1 VEKRS
6 AQRRQ
11 QRQLLS
17 EEVRHQLAEELTN
30 GTYAPNEKLPSE
42 PEFARRY
49 GISRPTLREI
59 LSGLERDGLIRRV
72 HGVGTFVTPK
82 RTRVHS
88 VLDLDIGVT
97 EAVTA
102 ARANLN
108 VEVVESQVGPIRE
121 WISTALELPK
131 DSEAFR
137 IERIIRVDGV
147 PATHGFDVIP
157 LSLIEAAGSPRY
169 DGGSVYQ
176 FLESRCGVHLVGGVA
191 EISPV
196 AASAR
201 MAKMLDC
208 PRNSP
213 LLRLEQTE
221 RSTDGTP
228 VLLSQE
234 HYAPSVFSLTV
245 QRLRRGSHRPHGPA
259 HTQGQGMAGVIP
271 AMRSKADRGE
281 ANCNTR

>member
-1 VEKRS
+1 VEKGS
-6 AQRRQ
+6 AQRRE

-17 EEVRHQLAEELTN
+17 EEVRQQLAEELAN

-42 PEFARRY
+42 PEFAKRY

-59 LSGLERDGLIRRV
+59 LAGLERDGLIRRV

-88 VLDLDIGVT
+88 ILDLDIGVT

-108 VEVVESQVGPIRE
+108 VEVVESQIGPVRA

-131 DSEAFR
+131 DTEAFR

-157 LSLIEAAGSPRY
+157 LSLIEAAGSPSY
-169 DGGSVYQ
+169 EGGSVYQ

-191 EISPV
+191 DISPV

-221 RSTDGTP
+221 RSAEGLP

-234 HYAPSVFSLTV
+234 HYAPGVFSLTV
-245 QRLRRGSHRPHGPA
+245 HRLRRDRTDLTGRRPPA
-259 HTQGQGMAGVIP
+259 DEG
-271 AMRSKADRGE
+271 
-281 ANCNTR
+281 

>member
-1 VEKRS
+1 MEPGSERH
-6 AQRRQ
+6 RE

-17 EEVRHQLAEELTN
+17 EEVRQQLAEELSN

-42 PEFARRY
+42 PEFAKRY

-108 VEVVESQVGPIRE
+108 VEVVKTKTEPVAN
-121 WISTALELPK
+121 WISTALGLSR
-131 DSEAFR
+131 DAAAFSV
-137 IERIIRVDGV
+137 ERIIRVDGV

-157 LSLIEAAGSPRY
+157 LDILEAAGSPSY
-169 DGGSVYQ
+169 DGGSIYQ
-176 FLESRCGVHLVGGVA
+176 FLENQCGVHLVGGVA

-221 RSTDGTP
+221 RSASGQP

-234 HYAPSVFSLTV
+234 HYAPGVFSLTV
-245 QRLRRGSHRPHGPA
+245 HRLRRDRTDVTGQRGTKTEPHR
-259 HTQGQGMAGVIP
+259 
-271 AMRSKADRGE
+271 DR
-281 ANCNTR
+281 

>member
-1 VEKRS
+1 VSDAPEVRRE
-6 AQRRQ
+6 QRR
-11 QRQLLS
+11 LLS
-17 EEVRHQLAEELTN
+17 EEVRQQLADEITN
-30 GTYAPNEKLPSE
+30 GTYAPDEKLPSE
-42 PEFARRY
+42 PEFAKRY

-82 RTRVHS
+82 RTRIHS

-102 ARANLN
+102 AKASLN
-108 VEVVESQVGPIRE
+108 VEVMEARVGSIRP
-121 WISTALELPK
+121 WITTALELPK
-131 DSEAFR
+131 DSEALR
-137 IERIIRVDGV
+137 VERVIRVDGV

-157 LSLIEAAGSPRY
+157 LSILEAAGSPAY
-169 DGGSVYQ
+169 DGGSIYQ
-176 FLESRCGVHLVGGVA
+176 FLETQCGVHLVGGVA

-196 AASAR
+196 LANAR
-201 MAKMLDC
+201 LAKLLDC

-221 RSTDGTP
+221 RSAGGTP

-234 HYAPSVFSLTV
+234 HYVPGVFSLTV
-245 QRLRRGSHRPHGPA
+245 HRLRRDRA
-259 HTQGQGMAGVIP
+259 DLAGRRNP
-271 AMRSKADRGE
+271 QDEG
-281 ANCNTR
+281 

>member
-1 VEKRS
+1 M
-6 AQRRQ
+6 RRE

-17 EEVRHQLAEELTN
+17 EEVRQQLATEINN
-30 GTYAPNEKLPSE
+30 GTYAPNEKLPAE

-102 ARANLN
+102 AKANLN
-108 VEVVESQVGPIRE
+108 VEVIEAKVGRISP
-121 WISTALELPK
+121 WIIAALELPH
-131 DSEAFR
+131 DAEAFR
-137 IERIIRVDGV
+137 VERIIRVDGV

-157 LSLIEAAGSPRY
+157 LDILEAASSPVY
-169 DGGSVYQ
+169 DGGSIYQ
-176 FLESRCGVHLVGGVA
+176 FLERQCGVHLVGGVA
-191 EISPV
+191 EITPV
-196 AASAR
+196 LASVR
-201 MAKMLDC
+201 LAKMLDC

-221 RSTDGTP
+221 RSASGVP

-234 HYAPSVFSLTV
+234 HYAPGVFSLTV
-245 QRLRRGSHRPHGPA
+245 HRLRRDRTDVTGPRKSPD
-259 HTQGQGMAGVIP
+259 GF
-271 AMRSKADRGE
+271 
-281 ANCNTR
+281 

>member
-1 VEKRS
+1 M
-6 AQRRQ
+6 RRE

-17 EEVRHQLAEELTN
+17 AEVRQQLADEITN

-42 PEFARRY
+42 PDFAKRY

-102 ARANLN
+102 AKANLN
-108 VEVVESQVGPIRE
+108 VEVMEARVGQVRA
-121 WISTALELPK
+121 WITTALELPE
-131 DSEAFR
+131 DAEALR
-137 IERIIRVDGV
+137 VERVIRVDGV

-157 LSLIEAAGSPRY
+157 LNILEAAGSPAY
-169 DGGSVYQ
+169 DGGSIYQ
-176 FLESRCGVHLVGGVA
+176 FLESQCGVHLVGGVA

-196 AASAR
+196 LATAR
-201 MAKMLDC
+201 LAKMLDC

-221 RSTDGTP
+221 RSAGGVP
-228 VLLSQE
+228 VLMSQE
-234 HYAPSVFSLTV
+234 HYVPGVFSLTV
-245 QRLRRGSHRPHGPA
+245 QRLRRDRTDVTGRRDP
-259 HTQGQGMAGVIP
+259 QD
-271 AMRSKADRGE
+271 RS
-281 ANCNTR
+281 

>member
-1 VEKRS
+1 MTPGP
-6 AQRRQ
+6 AQRRE

-17 EEVRHQLAEELTN
+17 EEVRQQLAEELAN

-82 RTRVHS
+82 QTRVHS
-88 VLDLDIGVT
+88 VLDLDMGVT
-97 EAVTA
+97 EAVRA
-102 ARANLN
+102 AGANLN
-108 VEVVESQVGPIRE
+108 VEVVESRIGPVRE

-131 DSEAFR
+131 HAEAFR
-137 IERIIRVDGV
+137 VERVIRVDGN
-147 PATHGFDVIP
+147 PAAHGFDVIP
-157 LSLIEAAGSPRY
+157 VHILDAAGNPEY
-169 DGGSVYQ
+169 DGGSIYQ
-176 FLESRCGVHLVGGVA
+176 FLESQCGVHLVGGIA

-196 AASAR
+196 AATAR

-221 RSTDGTP
+221 RSAAGQP

-234 HYAPSVFSLTV
+234 HYAPGVFSLTV
-245 QRLRRGSHRPHGPA
+245 QRLRRDR
-259 HTQGQGMAGVIP
+259 TTLT
-271 AMRSKADRGE
+271 SKRATTEQD
-281 ANCNTR
+281 

>member
-1 VEKRS
+1 MSQGPER
-6 AQRRQ
+6 RRQ

-17 EEVRHQLAEELTN
+17 EEVRLQLAEELRN

-42 PEFARRY
+42 PDFAKRY

-82 RTRVHS
+82 QTRVDS
-88 VLDLDIGVT
+88 VLDLDIGIT

-102 ARANLN
+102 AGANLN
-108 VEVVESQVGPIRE
+108 VDVVESRIGPIRE

-131 DSEAFR
+131 NSEAFR
-137 IERIIRVDGV
+137 VERVISVDGT
-147 PATHGFDVIP
+147 PAAHGFDVIP
-157 LSLIEAAGSPRY
+157 LDILTAAGSPQY
-169 DGGSVYQ
+169 DGGSIYR
-176 FLESRCGVHLVGGVA
+176 FLESRCNVHLVGGIA
-191 EISPV
+191 EITPV

-201 MAKMLDC
+201 MARMLAC

-221 RSTDGTP
+221 RATTGLP

-234 HYAPSVFSLTV
+234 HYAPGVFSLTV
-245 QRLRRGSHRPHGPA
+245 QRLRRDRTTLTSRRP
-259 HTQGQGMAGVIP
+259 
-271 AMRSKADRGE
+271 SDD
-281 ANCNTR
+281 

>member
-1 VEKRS
+1 MNPGP

-17 EEVRHQLAEELTN
+17 EEVRQQLAEELAN

-42 PEFARRY
+42 PEFAQRY

-72 HGVGTFVTPK
+72 HGVGTFVTLK
-82 RTRVHS
+82 QTRVRS

-102 ARANLN
+102 AGANLN
-108 VEVVESQVGPIRE
+108 VEVVEARVGPVRA

-131 DSEAFR
+131 DTGAFR
-137 IERIIRVDGV
+137 VERIIRVDGV

-157 LSLIEAAGSPRY
+157 LGIIEAAGSPVY
-169 DGGSVYQ
+169 DGGSIYR
-176 FLESRCGVHLVGGVA
+176 FLERECGVHLVGGIAEVA
-191 EISPV
+191 PV
-196 AASAR
+196 SASAR
-201 MAKMLDC
+201 LAKMLDC

-221 RSTDGTP
+221 RSAEGQP

-234 HYAPSVFSLTV
+234 HYAPGVFSLTV
-245 QRLRRGSHRPHGPA
+245 HRLRRDRTTLTGR
-259 HTQGQGMAGVIP
+259 HTP
-271 AMRSKADRGE
+271 TDDD
-281 ANCNTR
+281 

>member
-1 VEKRS
+1 MSQGPER
-6 AQRRQ
+6 RRQ

-17 EEVRHQLAEELTN
+17 EEVRLQLAEELRN

-42 PEFARRY
+42 PDFAKRY

-82 RTRVHS
+82 QTRVDS
-88 VLDLDIGVT
+88 VLDLDIGIT

-102 ARANLN
+102 AGANLN
-108 VEVVESQVGPIRE
+108 VDVVESKIGPIRE

-131 DSEAFR
+131 NSEAFR
-137 IERIIRVDGV
+137 VERVISVDGT
-147 PATHGFDVIP
+147 PAAHGFDVIP
-157 LSLIEAAGSPRY
+157 LDILTAAGSPQY
-169 DGGSVYQ
+169 DGGSIYR
-176 FLESRCGVHLVGGVA
+176 FLESRCNVHLVGGIA
-191 EISPV
+191 EITPV

-201 MAKMLDC
+201 MARMLAC

-221 RSTDGTP
+221 RATTGLP

-234 HYAPSVFSLTV
+234 HYAPGVFSLTV
-245 QRLRRGSHRPHGPA
+245 QRLRRDRTTLTSRRP
-259 HTQGQGMAGVIP
+259 
-271 AMRSKADRGE
+271 SDD
-281 ANCNTR
+281 

>member
-1 VEKRS
+1 VTQGPE
-6 AQRRQ
+6 RRRE

-17 EEVRHQLAEELTN
+17 EEVRQQLAEEITN
-30 GTYAPNEKLPSE
+30 GTYAPDEKLPSE
-42 PEFARRY
+42 PDFAKRY

-102 ARANLN
+102 AKANLN
-108 VEVVESQVGPIRE
+108 VEVMEARVGPIKP
-121 WISTALELPK
+121 WITAALELPT
-131 DSEAFR
+131 DATALR
-137 IERIIRVDGV
+137 VERVIRVDGV

-157 LSLIEAAGSPRY
+157 LDILEAAGSPTY
-169 DGGSVYQ
+169 DGGSIYR
-176 FLESRCGVHLVGGVA
+176 FLETRCGVHLVGGVA

-196 AASAR
+196 LASAR
-201 MAKMLDC
+201 LAKLLDC

-221 RSTDGTP
+221 RSAGGTP

-234 HYAPSVFSLTV
+234 HYVPGVFSLTV
-245 QRLRRGSHRPHGPA
+245 HRLRRDRTDLTGK
-259 HTQGQGMAGVIP
+259 
-271 AMRSKADRGE
+271 RSQKD
-281 ANCNTR
+281 TD

>member
-1 VEKRS
+1 MNPGTGKR
-6 AQRRQ
+6 RE

-17 EEVRHQLAEELTN
+17 EEVRQQLADELSN
-30 GTYAPNEKLPSE
+30 GTYAPEEKLPSE
-42 PEFARRY
+42 PEFAARY

-59 LSGLERDGLIRRV
+59 LSSLERDGLIRRV

-102 ARANLN
+102 AKANLN
-108 VEVVESQVGPIRE
+108 VEVLESRVGPIRS
-121 WISTALELPK
+121 WIATTLELPK
-131 DSEAFR
+131 DAEAFR
-137 IERIIRVDGV
+137 VERIISVDGV

-157 LSLIEAAGSPRY
+157 LGVLEAAGSPSY
-169 DGGSVYQ
+169 DGGSIYQ
-176 FLESRCGVHLVGGVA
+176 FLETQCGVHLVGGVA

-201 MAKMLDC
+201 LAKMLDC

-221 RSTDGTP
+221 RSAGDIP
-228 VLLSQE
+228 VLMSQE
-234 HYAPSVFSLTV
+234 HYAPGVFSLTV
-245 QRLRRGSHRPHGPA
+245 HRLRRDRTDLARGRQP
-259 HTQGQGMAGVIP
+259 
-271 AMRSKADRGE
+271 KDRG
-281 ANCNTR
+281 

>member
-1 VEKRS
+1 MSQGPGKR
-6 AQRRQ
+6 RE

-17 EEVRHQLAEELTN
+17 EEVRQQLAAEITN

-42 PEFARRY
+42 PEFAKRY

-102 ARANLN
+102 AKANLN
-108 VEVVESQVGPIRE
+108 VEVLEARVGQIRA
-121 WISTALELPK
+121 WITNALELPK
-131 DSEAFR
+131 DAEAFR
-137 IERIIRVDGV
+137 VERIIRVDGV

-157 LSLIEAAGSPRY
+157 LDILEAAGYPEY
-169 DGGSVYQ
+169 DGGSIYQ
-176 FLESRCGVHLVGGVA
+176 FLESQCGVHLVGGVA

-196 AASAR
+196 LASAR
-201 MAKMLDC
+201 LAKMLDC

-221 RSTDGTP
+221 RSAAGIP

-234 HYAPSVFSLTV
+234 HYAPGVFSLTV
-245 QRLRRGSHRPHGPA
+245 HRLRRDR
-259 HTQGQGMAGVIP
+259 TDVIGRRNSP
-271 AMRSKADRGE
+271 DKD
-281 ANCNTR
+281 